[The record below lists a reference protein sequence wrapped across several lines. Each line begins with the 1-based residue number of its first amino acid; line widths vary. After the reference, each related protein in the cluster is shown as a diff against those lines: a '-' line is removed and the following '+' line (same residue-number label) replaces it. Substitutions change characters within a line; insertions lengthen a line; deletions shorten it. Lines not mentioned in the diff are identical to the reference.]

1 MHFIDT
7 IKMIACRAGIAPATR
22 TLLRRVFVTP
32 ASLRPDYEQKT
43 LLVERH
49 RLGSPLQDL
58 AVVAEGHF
66 SRE

>member
-49 RLGSPLQDL
+49 RL
-58 AVVAEGHF
+58 AVTMQ
-66 SRE
+66 